1 MKTQISVGLTEEQIK
16 QVDRYAR
23 GQAMSRSQLIRKII
37 LNSLSSL
44 QAGYSP
50 GGSFGAHSD
59 LLTSIDYEIIK
70 AKSELKKLQYQ
81 KQLLEDQNYEQ

>member
-16 QVDRYAR
+16 QIDRYAR
-23 GQAMSRSQLIRKII
+23 AQAMSRSQLIRKII
-37 LNSLSSL
+37 LNSLNSF
-44 QAGYSP
+44 QTGYSP
-50 GGSFGAHSD
+50 SSSFGAHSD

-81 KQLLEDQNYEQ
+81 KQLLEDKNYE

>member
-50 GGSFGAHSD
+50 DGSFGAHSD

-81 KQLLEDQNYEQ
+81 KQLLEDQSYE